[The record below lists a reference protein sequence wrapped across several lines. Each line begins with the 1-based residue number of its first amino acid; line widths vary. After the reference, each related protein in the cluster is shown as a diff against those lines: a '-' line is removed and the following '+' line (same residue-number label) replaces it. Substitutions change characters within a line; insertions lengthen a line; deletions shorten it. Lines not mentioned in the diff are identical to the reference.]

1 MNISPTTGVFEQ
13 VDRHIILAQE
23 LLKAECAMKSIS
35 LNLSIIRFDFHRKF
49 KKETLKKTER
59 LYSEIRTLRES
70 IGNEFQKFFEGQEKY
85 DTARLH
91 YAYSGNTIK
100 EIDELFN
107 DVSLCVQLEM
117 ECGDSS
123 MECGDSSMECG
134 DSSMDCGD
142 SSQDI
147 IPF

>member
-1 MNISPTTGVFEQ
+1 MKISPTEAVIEQ
-13 VDRHIILAQE
+13 RDRHIFLAQE

-49 KKETLKKTER
+49 KKETLKNTER

-70 IGNEFQKFFEGQEKY
+70 IGNEFQKLFEGQEKY

-123 MECGDSSMECG
+123 MECGDSSM
-134 DSSMDCGD
+134 DCGD

>member
-1 MNISPTTGVFEQ
+1 MKISPTKYVFEQ

-49 KKETLKKTER
+49 RKETLKNTER

-100 EIDELFN
+100 EIDELFK

-117 ECGDSS
+117 
-123 MECGDSSMECG
+123 
-134 DSSMDCGD
+134 DCGD
-142 SSQDI
+142 SYQNDL
-147 IPF
+147 PF

>member
-1 MNISPTTGVFEQ
+1 MNISPTKQVFEQ
-13 VDRHIILAQE
+13 RDRHIFLAQE

-49 KKETLKKTER
+49 RKETLKNTER

-70 IGNEFQKFFEGQEKY
+70 IGNEFQKLFEGQEKY

-91 YAYSGNTIK
+91 YAYRGNTIK
-100 EIDELFN
+100 EIDELFK

-117 ECGDSS
+117 ECGDSYQN
-123 MECGDSSMECG
+123 D
-134 DSSMDCGD
+134 
-142 SSQDI
+142 

>member
-1 MNISPTTGVFEQ
+1 MKISPTKHVFEQ

-35 LNLSIIRFDFHRKF
+35 LNLSMIGFENHRKF

-85 DTARLH
+85 DTPRLH
-91 YAYSGNTIK
+91 YAYRGDTIK
-100 EIDELFN
+100 EIGELFQ
-107 DVSLCVQLEM
+107 DVCLDLE
-117 ECGDSS
+117 SV
-123 MECGDSSMECG
+123 
-134 DSSMDCGD
+134 CGD
-142 SSQDI
+142 SSQDT

>member
-1 MNISPTTGVFEQ
+1 MKISPTEAVIEQ
-13 VDRHIILAQE
+13 RDRHIFLAQE

-35 LNLSIIRFDFHRKF
+35 LNLSIIRFANHGKF
-49 KKETLKKTER
+49 KKETLKNTER

-85 DTARLH
+85 DTPRLH
-91 YAYSGNTIK
+91 YAYRGDTIK
-100 EIDELFN
+100 EIDELLQN
-107 DVSLCVQLEM
+107 VSLCVQFEM
-117 ECGDSS
+117 DY
-123 MECGDSSMECG
+123 G

-142 SSQDI
+142 SSMDCGNSSQDI

>member
-1 MNISPTTGVFEQ
+1 MKISPTKNVFEQ

-35 LNLSIIRFDFHRKF
+35 LNLSIIRFENHRKF

-70 IGNEFQKFFEGQEKY
+70 IGNEFQKLFEGREKY
-85 DTARLH
+85 DTPRLH
-91 YAYSGNTIK
+91 YAYRGDTIK
-100 EIDELFN
+100 EIDELLQN
-107 DVSLCVQLEM
+107 VSLCVQFEM
-117 ECGDSS
+117 DCGDSS
-123 MECGDSSMECG
+123 MDCG